1 MTSPRTLLAAW
12 NIRAKKQL
20 GQNFLTDPFTAARI
34 IARCGISTDDIVL
47 EIGAGLGA
55 MTIPLARIARTVYAV
70 EIDPVL
76 IKLLKTELATNS
88 ISNVNLME
96 KNILRFDIL
105 EFSKGLG
112 RRIVVMGN
120 LPYGIS
126 SQILVK
132 LIYSRKAICR
142 AFLMFQKEL
151 AQRIS
156 AQPGGKDYGRL
167 TVMLKYCAQLKT
179 LTTVS
184 SSLFFPKPKVDSE
197 VLEIQFRH
205 LLKRPARDEE
215 FFFQVVKAAFGRRRK
230 TLKNAL
236 AGSDLRITGDTALR
250 ALDLAGVDPMR
261 RAETLQVSEFVS
273 LSNCLSDIL
282 AKTSYA

>member
-20 GQNFLTDPFTAARI
+20 GQNFLSDPSTAARI
-34 IARCGISTDDIVL
+34 ITRCGISADDIVL

-76 IKLLKTELATNS
+76 INLLKTELAANS
-88 ISNVNLME
+88 ISNVILME

-105 EFSKGLG
+105 EFSKRLG
-112 RRIVVMGN
+112 RRIVMMGN
-120 LPYGIS
+120 LPYNIS

-132 LIYSRKAICR
+132 LIYSRKAIRR

-151 AQRIS
+151 AQRIT

-167 TVMLKYCAQLKT
+167 TVMLNYCAHLKT

-184 SSLFFPKPKVDSE
+184 ASLFFPKPKVDSE

-205 LLKRPARDEE
+205 LLKQPARDEE
-215 FFFQVVKAAFGRRRK
+215 FFFHVVKAAFGTRRK

-250 ALDLAGVDPMR
+250 ALDLAEIDPMR
-261 RAETLQVSEFVS
+261 RAETLHVSEFVS

-282 AKTSYA
+282 AKTS